1 MDGLEGSLA
10 RTHRLKRSCALMFI
24 DLDRFKSI
32 NDTLG
37 HQIGDK
43 LLCEVAHRL
52 EDATDDGHRI
62 GRLGGDEF
70 AIVVREADI
79 EHEVTR
85 LAEKIIEV
93 LRSEE
98 HTSELQSLMRISY
111 AVFCF
116 KKKKK

>member
-1 MDGLEGSLA
+1 
-10 RTHRLKRSCALMFI
+10 MFI

-93 LRSEE
+93 LSVPYEIDGNKLSIGRSDE
-98 HTSELQSLMRISY
+98 HTYDLQTPMRI
-111 AVFCF
+111 
-116 KKKKK
+116 

>member
-93 LRSEE
+93 LSEP
-98 HTSELQSLMRISY
+98 Y
-111 AVFCF
+111 AIDGNKPIGRASCRERVGQDV
-116 KKKKK
+116 

>member
-1 MDGLEGSLA
+1 
-10 RTHRLKRSCALMFI
+10 MFI

-93 LRSEE
+93 LSEPYEIDGNKLSIGASIGKIGRAACRERVCQYGE
-98 HTSELQSLMRISY
+98 HW
-111 AVFCF
+111 
-116 KKKKK
+116 